1 MGVRQILS
9 RIGLAFAAFV
19 TVWPAILFFLWTA
32 TLSIKV
38 GNASYPPVFSLSRG
52 SACLSTET
60 GERSGSRPPPPEAPA
75 LNPADHKVYF
85 QRSDRGG
92 TH

>member
-38 GNASYPPVFSLSRG
+38 GNASYPPVFSLS
-52 SACLSTET
+52 
-60 GERSGSRPPPPEAPA
+60 
-75 LNPADHKVYF
+75 
-85 QRSDRGG
+85 
-92 TH
+92 